1 MGRSLI
7 NNKHFHWINIWK
19 KEGKICRLM
28 LSFYYQK
35 EINFYFIDMVFIILG
50 KRKGRKDYEGTVFL
64 FKKKNLPEVIGFIT
78 IG

>member
-1 MGRSLI
+1 
-7 NNKHFHWINIWK
+7 
-19 KEGKICRLM
+19 M

-64 FKKKNLPEVIGFIT
+64 FKKKKPARSHWFYYYWVKNVEIRQSAPYSTTFDIENIKC
-78 IG
+78 

>member
-1 MGRSLI
+1 
-7 NNKHFHWINIWK
+7 
-19 KEGKICRLM
+19 M

-50 KRKGRKDYEGTVFL
+50 KRKGRKDYEGMVFL
-64 FKKKNLPEVIGFIT
+64 FLKDLPEVIGFIT